1 MNLEQQM
8 QALIDNAPQDGQT
21 PMIME
26 AIAPVLKHFA
36 DRLQHSQYY
45 ILQSPHQSW
54 LVTTPSNRKQPELE
68 KNVIYAFTTP
78 QDSLSFQPHSQ
89 PQTQPQNPAL
99 AIPVLQILFQMFAL
113 TMVDS
118 VIFFE
123 VPGNTVNGTEVR
135 RQDLATAIQSQLQQI
150 RTIHKKNPSP
160 NPPPNPK
167 KPPSNIA

>member
-54 LVTTPSNRKQPELE
+54 LVTTLSNRNQPELE

-89 PQTQPQNPAL
+89 PISQPQNPAL

-123 VPGNTVNGTEVR
+123 VPGNMVNGTEVR
-135 RQDLATAIQSQLQQI
+135 RQDLATAIQDQLRQI
-150 RTIHKKNPSP
+150 RTIHKKNPPP
-160 NPPPNPK
+160 NPPKNPNN
-167 KPPSNIA
+167 PPSNIA

>member
-54 LVTTPSNRKQPELE
+54 LVTTLSNRNQPELE

-78 QDSLSFQPHSQ
+78 QDSFSFQPNSQ
-89 PQTQPQNPAL
+89 PQNQSQNPVL
-99 AIPVLQILFQMFAL
+99 AIPVLQILFQIFAL

-150 RTIHKKNPSP
+150 RTIHKNSALNLQKKSP
-160 NPPPNPK
+160 
-167 KPPSNIA
+167 KPPSNIV

>member
-54 LVTTPSNRKQPELE
+54 LVTTLSNRNQPELE

-89 PQTQPQNPAL
+89 PQTQSQNPAL

-135 RQDLATAIQSQLQQI
+135 RQDLATAIQDQLRQI

-160 NPPPNPK
+160 NTPPNPQ

>member
-54 LVTTPSNRKQPELE
+54 LVTTLSNRNQPELE

-78 QDSLSFQPHSQ
+78 QDSLSFQPNSQ
-89 PQTQPQNPAL
+89 PQNQFQNPVL
-99 AIPVLQILFQMFAL
+99 AIPVLQILFQIFAL

-150 RTIHKKNPSP
+150 RTIHKNSALNLQKKSP
-160 NPPPNPK
+160 
-167 KPPSNIA
+167 KPPSNIV